1 MTSGASAVQV
11 AGTINVIRFNW
22 PKYLCALAIP
32 AAAAIASTA
41 GAPGLI
47 SGILLAAG
55 VPGLVWTV
63 TSLVATWWVYD
74 RRQVYQQLTHGLAE
88 IGEWAIVHA
97 GFDASD
103 PALRASIGR
112 PPAAVAHIALAP
124 GPSLRRAR
132 RLSQHPAGCTPAA
145 SIPHTASSLDSIF
158 LTFAAH
164 EVRDLA
170 GQRALFSDLRKALRP
185 GGQLV
190 ITEHLRDLANF
201 AVYGPGA
208 MHFQPLATWQA
219 RAAEAR
225 LFIDSNTAIT
235 PFVHRIVCRR

>member
-1 MTSGASAVQV
+1 MTSGTSAAQV

-32 AAAAIASTA
+32 AAAAVAGTA
-41 GAPGLI
+41 GAPRLI

-55 VPGLVWTV
+55 VPGLVWTA

-74 RRQVYQQLTHGLAE
+74 RRQVYEQLTQGLAE
-88 IGEWAIVHA
+88 IGKWGIVHA
-97 GFDASD
+97 GFDASA

-112 PPAAVAHIALAP
+112 PPAAVARIALAP

-132 RLSQHPAGCTPAA
+132 RLSQHPAGRPPAA
-145 SIPHTASSLDSIF
+145 GIPHTAGSLDSIF

-170 GQRALFSDLRKALRP
+170 GQRALFSDLRTALRP

-190 ITEHLRDLANF
+190 ITEHLRDVANF

-219 RAAEAR
+219 RAVEAG
-225 LFIDSNTAIT
+225 LSIDSTTAIT
-235 PFVHRIVCRR
+235 PFVHRMVCRR